1 MSSTWLQALLAKQAW
16 RIITRPTSLCSQVLR
31 ARYFKGGDFLT
42 ASCHK
47 ASSFTWKSIVHGR
60 ELLQE
65 GLVWRVGCGKD
76 IDVWGDNW
84 IPRSDYKRPLG
95 HKPDKV
101 VHKVDELLLPEG
113 QGWNEARLHE
123 LFFEGDVEDI
133 LKIPIGRARNEDY
146 CLELHQK
153 WDF

>member
-1 MSSTWLQALLAKQAW
+1 
-16 RIITRPTSLCSQVLR
+16 
-31 ARYFKGGDFLT
+31 
-42 ASCHK
+42 
-47 ASSFTWKSIVHGR
+47 VHGR
-60 ELLQE
+60 ELLKE

-76 IDVWGDNW
+76 IDVWEDNW
-84 IPRSDYKRPLG
+84 IPRSGYKPLG